1 MVTPTDASTLG
12 ELLAAF
18 EAEGYRGQ
26 MAARPSG
33 FVLCTGCHQESPA
46 GEMQVDGLERV
57 EGPSDPADMLAV
69 VALVCPICKTHGTLV
84 VGYGPEAGPDDAE
97 VLSGL
102 GDVDG

>member
-1 MVTPTDASTLG
+1 
-12 ELLAAF
+12 
-18 EAEGYRGQ
+18 
-26 MAARPSG
+26 
-33 FVLCTGCHQESPA
+33 
-46 GEMQVDGLERV
+46 V
-57 EGPSDPADMLAV
+57 EGASDPADMLAV